1 MLGIG
6 GNFKLLLVCATD
18 AMKPTQTLD
27 AIEARQNALCEQL
40 ALNLLGAVALGHPVD
55 AAAALMRGFDGNH

>member
-6 GNFKLLLVCATD
+6 GNFKLLLVCAAD
-18 AMKPTQTLD
+18 AMKLTQTLD

-40 ALNLLGAVALGHPVD
+40 ALNLLGAVALGQGL
-55 AAAALMRGFDGNH
+55 A